1 MLVRFSV
8 GNFGSFNKN
17 QTLSLISGSIQNH
30 KERIYR
36 TKDMKILK
44 FASLFGANAS
54 GKSNF
59 IKAISYAQQIVL
71 AGTDHPFFVRIKDN
85 YFKLDDSNRDKTTCF
100 DFEFRIGDAIY
111 AYGFEVVL
119 SRREIKEE

>member
-1 MLVRFSV
+1 
-8 GNFGSFNKN
+8 
-17 QTLSLISGSIQNH
+17 
-30 KERIYR
+30 
-36 TKDMKILK
+36 MKILK

-71 AGTDHPFFVRIKDN
+71 AGTVQPFKDN
-85 YFKLDDSNRDKTTCF
+85 YFKLDDSNRDKTTYF

-119 SRREIKEE
+119 SKREIKEE